1 MAKIGDYI
9 HYDYRHYGEYGLNVN
24 KESQESGLKALQDIH
39 DQIINNFK
47 TLGNSER
54 AGILEEQLNA
64 FYGKPTEYIKN
75 GNGFN
80 AEEIDLIK
88 SGIEA
93 GLSDLL
99 DTLTLKPTENL
110 LDLTYQNWFDE
121 TARST
126 KLHTGMSKTGKLS
139 EVRISPKKFAES
151 MRVIKKLIQ
160 NTQEAYKDVLVNGY
174 FDQSTA
180 TVLQKQYNAI
190 KTLYDELYKSVSSAS
205 GSILED
211 KILKM
216 GNHLGLST
224 KSGNYLKNEGI
235 IGNWVDAYNGLRQL
249 MATNLAVTKGQLG
262 EYGVAAILQAVD
274 QKAKGETVD
283 CLKLLTASPE
293 NKQKQVGNITMTGNV
308 ATQKALLSTNFAV
321 GTGKN
326 SLFADEWVQDLNKA
340 INSSEKTMQ
349 YTTEDGDVI
358 SAAATQD
365 KVDLI
370 YHINEDGLEQDL
382 NLSIKNYDLTIHK
395 EITLHSGNLLRLM
408 QDYGAF
414 INHYLN
420 IVVSRQKDGK
430 QVSKAEADNSTI
442 QEAHK
447 IFNHA
452 LGAKSLIGGMR
463 TKGGGTTKMVEYL
476 IINGK
481 TASGTRFQVYPAGVL
496 AKETQLDDFNIKQ
509 NGRRPSELQNI
520 WIPREDKNRSNISQ
534 AYSRIRQ
541 LVLQLAKMSFSA
553 HIKTSALKGIEK
565 S

>member
-24 KESQESGLKALQDIH
+24 KKSQESGLKALQDIH

-47 TLGNSER
+47 TLGNSKR

-64 FYGKPTEYIKN
+64 FYGKPTKYIKN

-80 AEEIDLIK
+80 AEELELIK

-110 LDLTYQNWFDE
+110 LDLGYQNWFDE

-180 TVLQKQYNAI
+180 TVLQKQYNVI

-262 EYGVAAILQAVD
+262 EYGVAAIL
-274 QKAKGETVD
+274 
-283 CLKLLTASPE
+283 
-293 NKQKQVGNITMTGNV
+293 
-308 ATQKALLSTNFAV
+308 
-321 GTGKN
+321 
-326 SLFADEWVQDLNKA
+326 
-340 INSSEKTMQ
+340 
-349 YTTEDGDVI
+349 
-358 SAAATQD
+358 
-365 KVDLI
+365 
-370 YHINEDGLEQDL
+370 
-382 NLSIKNYDLTIHK
+382 
-395 EITLHSGNLLRLM
+395 
-408 QDYGAF
+408 
-414 INHYLN
+414 
-420 IVVSRQKDGK
+420 
-430 QVSKAEADNSTI
+430 
-442 QEAHK
+442 
-447 IFNHA
+447 
-452 LGAKSLIGGMR
+452 
-463 TKGGGTTKMVEYL
+463 
-476 IINGK
+476 
-481 TASGTRFQVYPAGVL
+481 
-496 AKETQLDDFNIKQ
+496 
-509 NGRRPSELQNI
+509 
-520 WIPREDKNRSNISQ
+520 
-534 AYSRIRQ
+534 
-541 LVLQLAKMSFSA
+541 
-553 HIKTSALKGIEK
+553 
-565 S
+565 